1 MTWELL
7 AWSILIF
14 YAGIIVGIMMTVS
27 VGRLARDDDPYK
39 EPWQ

>member
-14 YAGIIVGIMMTVS
+14 YVGIIVGIMTVS